1 MEVKQKKVR
10 LKDIKLNPDN
20 PRKFSDKDVEKLI
33 FSIVVF
39 PEMLFELRPIVL
51 KGNVVY
57 GGNIRTVALKKIAKL
72 DIDDIAG
79 IVANHS
85 PDKSKERVKS
95 LINFWDYFFVT
106 KEVNVI
112 DADNLTD
119 EQIKEFVIKDNV
131 SNGAWDYDILANEY
145 ESALLQDWGLNVW
158 NPDDSVVV
166 NADKDDFSD
175 APPPV
180 PNFDIVKPKD
190 AQRILENASV
200 RVCPHCGEEI

>member
-10 LKDIKLNPDN
+10 LKDIKLNPNN
-20 PRKFSDKDVEKLI
+20 PRKFSENDVEKLVN
-33 FSIVVF
+33 SIIAF

-57 GGNIRTVALKKIAKL
+57 GGNIRTVALRKIAKM
-72 DIDDIAG
+72 DIEEIAG

-158 NPDDSVVV
+158 NPDDTVVA
-166 NADKDDFSD
+166 NASKDDFSE
-175 APPPV
+175 APPPA
-180 PNFDIVKPKD
+180 PNFDIARPKS
-190 AQRILENASV
+190 AQSILEKSSE
-200 RVCPHCGEEI
+200 RVCPHCGKEI

>member
-10 LKDIKLNPDN
+10 LKDIKLNPNN
-20 PRKFSDKDVEKLI
+20 PRKFSENDVEKLVN
-33 FSIVVF
+33 SIIAF

-57 GGNIRTVALKKIAKL
+57 GGNIRTVALRKIAKM
-72 DIDDIAG
+72 DIEEIAK
-79 IVANHS
+79 IIAMHS
-85 PDKSKERVKS
+85 QDNSEERVRY
-95 LINFWDYFFVT
+95 LIGVWDFFLAT
-106 KEVNVI
+106 KEVNII
-112 DADNLTD
+112 DADNLT
-119 EQIKEFVIKDNV
+119 EQQINEFVIKDNV

-145 ESALLQDWGLNVW
+145 ESGLLQDWGLNVW
-158 NPDDSVVV
+158 NPDDTVVANV
-166 NADKDDFSD
+166 SKDDFSE